1 MFITSFQRK
10 QKFSLFALL
19 SPTVQ
24 EERYEAG
31 ENESPVVR
39 VTEVT
44 AQSTADRRSNTEDL
58 VELIV
63 LVAKK
68 PIADT

>member
-19 SPTVQ
+19 
-24 EERYEAG
+24 RYEAV